1 MAKVKIQGHASGT
14 GILTVT
20 APNTSTDRT
29 ITLPDSTGTLATTAD
44 TFDPDGAV
52 TINDTGADVDFRL
65 ESDNSEVALT
75 VEGSSG
81 NVGLNTSSPAL
92 YAGAGEPIGSPLLTI
107 LNTGNT
113 IGGELIL
120 GRQTSNTGDRP
131 WGSIAFVYGGGGTS
145 ANRVMGRISSYADQS
160 TYGGDSGD
168 LRFYTQPT
176 GGVEQERLKITTDGR
191 GLSQFTA
198 KGWVNADQT
207 DHTIRDSHN
216 VSSISDEA
224 TGKTRVNWDNDL
236 GNDHRYCPLATGYR
250 GAFISTYTLDAS
262 SWDGLSRNAADVAE
276 DSSYLTVAC
285 FSD

>member
-1 MAKVKIQGHASGT
+1 
-14 GILTVT
+14 
-20 APNTSTDRT
+20 
-29 ITLPDSTGTLATTAD
+29 
-44 TFDPDGAV
+44 
-52 TINDTGADVDFRL
+52 
-65 ESDNSEVALT
+65 
-75 VEGSSG
+75 SSG

-131 WGSIAFVYGGGGTS
+131 WGSISFVYGGAGIS

-176 GGVEQERLKITTDGR
+176 NGVEQERLKITTDGR

-198 KGWVNADQT
+198 KAWISWDQT
-207 DHTIRDSHN
+207 GTTTIDDSHN
-216 VSSISDEA
+216 VSSISDIG
-224 TGKTRVNWDNDL
+224 TGKTQIVFDVDLANDNYCQVTGFGDYLRIYNEGHAL
-236 GNDHRYCPLATGYR
+236 GTKHTGPYKTS
-250 GAFISTYTLDAS
+250 GGTYIDVRDT
-262 SWDGLSRNAADVAE
+262 DGAE
-276 DSSYLTVAC
+276 DFDEVNILV
-285 FSD
+285 FGD